1 MLEARPRVSLMDG
14 TVDFHCH
21 TSRSDGVLAPTVLY
35 EQMRVAGLRLA
46 SISDHDTL
54 AGYRELRAAGL
65 GLTASEAGPELIPA
79 IEINSVAPYIP
90 DLPEGELHILGFGV
104 NPDDQALETALE
116 DQRIKRRERFA
127 EIIRVLDRLGMPIE
141 EHLAAVMPED
151 VASAGRPHLARA
163 LIRAGHATT
172 VEEAFDI
179 ALSPGRP
186 AYVPR
191 VGLGPKAAIETIRN
205 AGGVPALAHFPLA
218 PDRPEIIDELI
229 DWGLVGLE
237 VHYAKFNAET
247 IERMAAFAA
256 SKGLLATGGTD
267 YHGDKG
273 PYPEARA
280 LLHIPDAVGDH
291 VREAVERARYARA

>member
-1 MLEARPRVSLMDG
+1 MGM
-14 TVDFHCH
+14 
-21 TSRSDGVLAPTVLY
+21 
-35 EQMRVAGLRLA
+35 
-46 SISDHDTL
+46 
-54 AGYRELRAAGL
+54 AA
-65 GLTASEAGPELIPA
+65 TETGPELIPA

-104 NPDDQALETALE
+104 DPDDTELEAKLE
-116 DQRIKRRERFA
+116 NQRIKRRERFA
-127 EIIRVLDRLGMPIE
+127 EIVRVLAGLGMPIE
-141 EHLAAVMPED
+141 EHLPAVMPED

-172 VEEAFDI
+172 VEEAFDL

-191 VGLGPKAAIETIRN
+191 VGLGPQAAIETIRA
-205 AGGVPALAHFPLA
+205 AGGVPSLAHFPLA

-229 DWGLVGLE
+229 GWGLAGLE
-237 VHYAKFNAET
+237 VHYAKFNPET
-247 IERMAAFAA
+247 IARMSAFAE
-256 SKGLLATGGTD
+256 SRGLLATGGTD

-280 LLHIPDAVGDH
+280 QLHVPDAVGDRL
-291 VREAVERARYARA
+291 REAVDQANAARA

>member
-1 MLEARPRVSLMDG
+1 MNG

-35 EQMRVAGLRLA
+35 DQMRAAGLRLA
-46 SISDHDTL
+46 SITDHDTL

-65 GLTASEAGPELIPA
+65 GLTPGEAGPELIPA
-79 IEINSVAPYIP
+79 IEINSVAPNIP

-104 NPDDQALETALE
+104 DPDDAALETVLE
-116 DQRIKRRERFA
+116 NQRMRRRERFA
-127 EIIRVLDRLGMPIE
+127 EILRILAGLGMPID
-141 EHLAAVMPED
+141 EHLPAVMPED

-172 VEEAFDI
+172 VEGAFDL

-191 VGLGPKAAIETIRN
+191 VGLGPRAAIEVIRA
-205 AGGVPALAHFPLA
+205 AGGVPSLAHFPLA
-218 PDRPEIIDELI
+218 PERPEIVDELI
-229 DWGLVGLE
+229 GWGLEGIE
-237 VHYAKFNAET
+237 VHYAKFNPET
-247 IERMAAFAA
+247 TERMKAFAE

-280 LLHIPDAVGDH
+280 QVHIPTDVGDRLRDAVD
-291 VREAVERARYARA
+291 RARAARA

>member
-1 MLEARPRVSLMDG
+1 VNHPDG

-21 TSRSDGVLAPTVLY
+21 TSRSDGVLAPMVLY

-46 SISDHDTL
+46 SITDHDTL
-54 AGYRELRAAGL
+54 AGYRELRAAGM
-65 GLTASEAGPELIPA
+65 GLSTTEAGPELIPA
-79 IEINSVAPYIP
+79 IEINSVAPHIP

-104 NPDDQALETALE
+104 DADDETLESVLE
-116 DQRIKRRERFA
+116 SQRIKRRERFA
-127 EIIRVLDRLGMPIE
+127 EIVRVLDGLGMPIE
-141 EHLAAVMPED
+141 EHLPEVMPED

-172 VEEAFDI
+172 VEEAFDL

-191 VGLGPKAAIETIRN
+191 VGLGPRAAIEVIRA
-205 AGGVPALAHFPLA
+205 AGGLPSLAHFPLA
-218 PDRPEIIDELI
+218 PERPEIVDELI
-229 DWGLVGLE
+229 GWGLAGLE
-237 VHYAKFNAET
+237 VHYAKFNPDT
-247 IERMAAFAA
+247 IQRMAAFAA
-256 SKGLLATGGTD
+256 SRGLLETGGTD

-280 LLHIPDAVGDH
+280 QLHVPNEVGDRL
-291 VREAVERARYARA
+291 REAVDRARGTRS

>member
-1 MLEARPRVSLMDG
+1 MDG
-14 TVDFHCH
+14 IVDFHCH
-21 TSRSDGVLAPTVLY
+21 TSRSDGVLQPTVLY
-35 EQMRVAGLRLA
+35 DQMRQAGLGLA
-46 SISDHDTL
+46 SITDHDTL
-54 AGYRELRAAGL
+54 AGFRELRAAGL
-65 GLTASEAGPELIPA
+65 GQSASEAGPELIPA

-104 NPDDQALETALE
+104 DPDDQALEAALE
-116 DQRIKRRERFA
+116 DQRMKRRERFA
-127 EIIRVLDRLGMPIE
+127 EIIRILDRLGMPIE

-172 VEEAFDI
+172 VEEAFDL

-191 VGLGPKAAIETIRN
+191 VGLGPQAAIETIRA

-229 DWGLVGLE
+229 GWGLAGLE
-237 VHYAKFNAET
+237 VHYAKFNPET

-280 LLHIPDAVGDH
+280 QLQVPSVVGDRI
-291 VREAVERARYARA
+291 REAVDLAQAARV

>member
-1 MLEARPRVSLMDG
+1 MDG

-35 EQMRVAGLRLA
+35 DQMRVAGLRLA
-46 SISDHDTL
+46 SITDHDTL
-54 AGYRELRAAGL
+54 AGYRELRAAGM
-65 GLTASEAGPELIPA
+65 GMAATETGPELIPA

-104 NPDDQALETALE
+104 DPDDTELEAKLE
-116 DQRIKRRERFA
+116 NQRIKRRERFA
-127 EIIRVLDRLGMPIE
+127 EIVRVLAGLGMPIE
-141 EHLAAVMPED
+141 EHLPAVMPED

-172 VEEAFDI
+172 VEEAFDL

-191 VGLGPKAAIETIRN
+191 VGLGPQAAIETIRA
-205 AGGVPALAHFPLA
+205 AGGVPSLAHFPLA

-229 DWGLVGLE
+229 GWGLAGLE
-237 VHYAKFNAET
+237 VHYAKFNPET
-247 IERMAAFAA
+247 IARMSAFAE
-256 SKGLLATGGTD
+256 SRGLLATGGTD

-280 LLHIPDAVGDH
+280 QLHVPDAVGDRL
-291 VREAVERARYARA
+291 REAVDQANAARA

>member
-1 MLEARPRVSLMDG
+1 MSPMDG

-35 EQMRVAGLRLA
+35 DQMRVAGLRLA
-46 SISDHDTL
+46 SITDHDTL
-54 AGYRELRAAGL
+54 AGFRELRAAGM
-65 GLTASEAGPELIPA
+65 GMAATETGPELIPA

-104 NPDDQALETALE
+104 DPDDTELEAKLE
-116 DQRIKRRERFA
+116 NQRIKRRERFA
-127 EIIRVLDRLGMPIE
+127 EIVRVLAGLGMPIE
-141 EHLAAVMPED
+141 EHLPAVMPED

-172 VEEAFDI
+172 VEEAFDL

-191 VGLGPKAAIETIRN
+191 VGLGPQAAIETIRA
-205 AGGVPALAHFPLA
+205 AGGVPSLAHFPLA

-229 DWGLVGLE
+229 GWGLAGLE
-237 VHYAKFNAET
+237 VHYAKFNPET
-247 IERMAAFAA
+247 IARMSAFAE
-256 SKGLLATGGTD
+256 SRGLLATGGTD

-280 LLHIPDAVGDH
+280 QLHVPDAVGDRL
-291 VREAVERARYARA
+291 REAVDQANAARA

>member
-1 MLEARPRVSLMDG
+1 MDG
-14 TVDFHCH
+14 IVDFHCH
-21 TSRSDGVLAPTVLY
+21 TSRSDGTLQPMVLY
-35 EQMRVAGLRLA
+35 DQMRQAGLRLA
-46 SISDHDTL
+46 SITDHDTL

-65 GLTASEAGPELIPA
+65 GVTAGEAGPELIPA

-104 NPDDQALETALE
+104 DADDPALEAALE

-127 EIIRVLDRLGMPIE
+127 EIVRILDRLGMPIE

-163 LIRAGHATT
+163 LIRAGHATS
-172 VEEAFDI
+172 VEEAFDL

-191 VGLGPKAAIETIRN
+191 VGLGPQAAIDTIRA

-218 PDRPEIIDELI
+218 PDRAEIIDELI
-229 DWGLVGLE
+229 GWGLVGLE
-237 VHYAKFNAET
+237 VHYAKFSPET

-256 SKGLLATGGTD
+256 SRGLLATGGTD

-273 PYPEARA
+273 PYPEARG
-280 LLHIPDAVGDH
+280 LVHIPNAVGDH
-291 VREAVERARYARA
+291 VREAVERARAARTISVRA